1 MVTAAAV
8 PLPSLPGVLY
18 LIPVAPLFAFALIGL
33 VTRPWRRLSAA
44 VAISAISISFLLAV
58 GVLWSMVSSGDG
70 VPRIAEFTWLATST
84 LNAVVGIR
92 VDPLSAVM
100 LVVVTTVALMVQV
113 YSLGYMSGEEGLS
126 RYYAY
131 LSLFCA
137 SMLGLVLAT
146 NFLQLY
152 ICWELVGVCSYLL
165 IGFWYDRHAP
175 AFAAKKAF
183 VTTRFGDLGFLVGLL
198 MLCVSAGSFDFTAI
212 EAKVASGAWSPA
224 WMGTVAVL
232 LFCGA
237 AGKSAQV
244 PLHVWLPDAM
254 EGPTPVSALIH
265 AATMVAA
272 GVYMVA
278 RLFFLFSASPD
289 AMTVVASIGGV
300 TAIFAATIAL
310 GQDDIKRVLAYSTIS
325 QLGYM
330 MLALGVGGMTAGMF
344 HLFTHAFFKALL
356 FLGAGSVIHATRTNN
371 MWEMGGLRKSMP
383 WTFWTFVIGSL
394 ALAGVAPFAGFFS
407 KDAIL
412 HLVMG
417 RNIPL
422 FAFAAVG
429 SLFTAFYM
437 SRLIFVT
444 FLGSPRTERHVHESP
459 WVMRVPL
466 VILAALSVTAGW
478 WVEGFAKFVYFGEPD
493 TVHLNL
499 AFAAVTQALP
509 LAGVLFAYM
518 LYVRGKPDP
527 DALARSFPAVC
538 NIIRRRFYVDELYD
552 WIIDNVVLRFSAVLA
567 WFDRHAV
574 DGSVN
579 NVAWLTSWLGS
590 TLRRVQTGRVQDYGM
605 AVFGGVLALLG
616 IAHLAGMF

>member
-1 MVTAAAV
+1 MFPGILALV
-8 PLPSLPGVLY
+8 PALPFL
-18 LIPVAPLFAFALIGL
+18 AFVVIGL
-33 VTRPWRRLSAA
+33 VTRPWRWLSAG
-44 VAISAISISFLLAV
+44 VAIAAISVAFLLSLGALSFLLTA
-58 GVLWSMVSSGDG
+58 GAET
-70 VPRIAEFTWLATST
+70 PRVVELTWLTTST
-84 LNAVVGIR
+84 LNAHIGLRLDALSGI
-92 VDPLSAVM
+92 M
-100 LVVVTTVALMVQV
+100 LVVVTTVALMVQI
-113 YSLGYMSGEEGLS
+113 YSLGYMSEEPSLS

-152 ICWELVGVCSYLL
+152 VCWELVGVCSYLL

-183 VTTRFGDLGFLVGLL
+183 VTTRFGDLGFLIGLI
-198 MLCVSAGSFDFTAI
+198 MICTAAGSFDFVEI
-212 EAKVASGAWSPA
+212 QAKVAAGTWTAGWL
-224 WMGTVAVL
+224 GTVAVL

-289 AMTVVASIGGV
+289 AMQVVAVIGGV
-300 TAIFAATIAL
+300 TAIFAALIAL
-310 GQDDIKRVLAYSTIS
+310 VQDDIKRVLAYSTIS

-330 MLALGVGGMTAGMF
+330 MLALGVGGMAAGMF

-356 FLGAGSVIHATRTNN
+356 FLGAGSVIHATHTNN
-371 MWEMGGLRKSMP
+371 MWEMGGLRKKMP
-383 WTFWTFVIGSL
+383 WTFWTFVAGSL

-417 RNIPL
+417 KNLFL
-422 FAFAAVG
+422 FALAVLG
-429 SLFTAFYM
+429 SLCTAFYM
-437 SRLIFVT
+437 TRVICVT
-444 FLGSPRTERHVHESP
+444 FLGEARAASGHAHESP

-466 VILAALSVTAGW
+466 VILAVLSVVAGFW
-478 WVEGFAKFVYFGEPD
+478 HAGFERLVQGGEAEAEG
-493 TVHLNL
+493 LNL
-499 AFAAVTQALP
+499 GFAAVTQMVP
-509 LAGVLFAYM
+509 LAGILAGVM
-518 LYVRGKPDP
+518 LYVLKSPDP
-527 DALARSFPAVC
+527 DALAVRFAPLYTLLK
-538 NIIRRRFYVDELYD
+538 RRFYVDELYD
-552 WIIDNVVLRFSAVLA
+552 WIIDRIVLRCSAGLA
-567 WFDRHAV
+567 WFDRHVV
-574 DGSVN
+574 DGAVN
-579 NVAWLTSWLGS
+579 GVAWLTQQTG
-590 TLRRVQTGRVQDYGM
+590 TQLRYVQTGRVQHYAL
-605 AVFGGVLALLG
+605 AVFGGAAILLA
-616 IAHLAGMF
+616 IAHVAGAF